1 MVGGALGRCVRRS
14 LCRRPRTSGWRASF
28 SLGVVTPRWPVVLF
42 DFDGTLADTIPLIVA
57 SYHHALESVLG
68 EVAAEDE
75 VRSWIG
81 RPLQPV
87 LEERYPGR
95 GAELT
100 DVYRTWNLANHDA
113 LIRTVEGVPELL
125 DDLHAAGART
135 GVVSSKKGDTVRL
148 GLRAVGLEG
157 RIDVLAGQEETTLHK
172 PHPAP
177 LLYAAAQLGAAP
189 HECAYVGDA
198 TVDVEAGRAAG
209 MGAIGVTWGAGLEPA
224 LAATRP
230 DALVADV
237 AGLRAVL
244 FETSSG

>member
-1 MVGGALGRCVRRS
+1 VA
-14 LCRRPRTSGWRASF
+14 
-28 SLGVVTPRWPVVLF
+28 VTPRWPVVLF

-57 SYHHALESVLG
+57 SYHHALGSVLG
-68 EVAAEDE
+68 EEAAEDE

-100 DVYRTWNLANHDA
+100 DVYREWNLANHDE
-113 LIRTVEGVPELL
+113 LIRTVDGVPELL

-148 GLRAVGLEG
+148 GLRAVGLAH
-157 RIDVLAGQEETTLHK
+157 RIDVLAGQEETELHK

-189 HECAYVGDA
+189 RDCVYVGDA
-198 TVDVEAGRAAG
+198 TVDVEAARAAG
-209 MGAIGVTWGAGLEPA
+209 MGAVAVTWGAGLEPA

-230 DALVADV
+230 DAVVADV
-237 AGLRAVL
+237 VGLRAVL
-244 FETSSG
+244 FAPAPA

>member
-1 MVGGALGRCVRRS
+1 MIV
-14 LCRRPRTSGWRASF
+14 
-28 SLGVVTPRWPVVLF
+28 RWPVVLF

-57 SYHHALESVLG
+57 SYRHALTRVLG

-100 DVYRTWNLANHDA
+100 DVYREWNLANHDD
-113 LIRTVEGVPELL
+113 LIRAVAGVTELL
-125 DDLHAAGART
+125 DELHAAGART

-157 RIDVLAGQEETTLHK
+157 RIDVIAAQEHTDLHK

-177 LLYAAAQLGAAP
+177 LLYAARQLGVTAGD
-189 HECAYVGDA
+189 CVYVGDA
-198 TVDVEAGRAAG
+198 TVDVESARAAG
-209 MGAIGVTWGAGLEPA
+209 MSAIAVTWGAGVRPLLE
-224 LAATRP
+224 AAAPQAIVDDT
-230 DALVADV
+230 AA
-237 AGLRAVL
+237 LRAEL
-244 FETSSG
+244 FTGTPLEDHRRS